1 MVTPSSSAAI
11 PRTPRFVFLD
21 LETTGL
27 DPERDEV
34 LEIGI
39 VLTDANLD
47 EISSWSQVFSHRG
60 HREDLVPD
68 AFVREMHTKNGLLDK
83 IEAYASWCKDPID
96 EPFRA
101 ALRFLRAHRVEK
113 GATLAGNSIHFDRS
127 FLKVHAP
134 WLERFFHHRMV
145 DVSSFLLVDKVWN
158 GTEHPKA
165 EAHRAIADCRESIA
179 ALRRFRERL
188 TA

>member
-1 MVTPSSSAAI
+1 VVS
-11 PRTPRFVFLD
+11 PRFVFLD

-27 DPERDEV
+27 DPERDLV

-39 VLTDANLD
+39 VVVTAEL
-47 EISSWSQVFSHRG
+47 EEVSSWSQVFG
-60 HREDLVPD
+60 YTDHREDLVPD
-68 AFVREMHTKNGLLDK
+68 AFVREMHTKNGLLEK
-83 IEAYASWCKDPID
+83 VSMYASWRKDPID
-96 EPFRA
+96 EPFRT
-101 ALRFLRAHRVEK
+101 ALRFLRGAGVEK

-134 WLERFFHHRMV
+134 SLERFFHHRMV

-179 ALRRFRERL
+179 ALKRFRERL
-188 TA
+188 QEAK